1 MDCNKCRSKEY
12 CEYRKDGKMCPY
24 HGLGMD
30 DFFQNWDGSSGN
42 L

>member
-1 MDCNKCRSKEY
+1 MECNKCKSKEH
-12 CEYRKDGKMCPY
+12 CEYRKDSMMCPY

-30 DFFQNWDGSSGN
+30 DFFQNWDGTSGN

>member
-1 MDCNKCRSKEY
+1 MECNKCKSKEC
-12 CEYRKDGKMCPY
+12 CEYRKEGTMCPY

-30 DFFQNWDGSSGN
+30 DFFQNWDGTSGN